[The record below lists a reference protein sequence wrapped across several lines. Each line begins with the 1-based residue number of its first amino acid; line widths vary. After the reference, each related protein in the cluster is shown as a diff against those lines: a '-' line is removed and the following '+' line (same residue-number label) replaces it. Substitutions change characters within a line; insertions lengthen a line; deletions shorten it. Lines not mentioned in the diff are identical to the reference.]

1 MEIIQDIK
9 NDILNRREVK
19 IVIPAE
25 KTVSYTEAAK
35 LIADHFKVHEDHLA
49 VLGVK
54 GKFGRKTFLIEANI
68 YRSKE
73 AKEKTERKPKKKK
86 GAVLETGA
94 Q

>member
-49 VLGVK
+49 V
-54 GKFGRKTFLIEANI
+54 
-68 YRSKE
+68 
-73 AKEKTERKPKKKK
+73 
-86 GAVLETGA
+86 
-94 Q
+94 